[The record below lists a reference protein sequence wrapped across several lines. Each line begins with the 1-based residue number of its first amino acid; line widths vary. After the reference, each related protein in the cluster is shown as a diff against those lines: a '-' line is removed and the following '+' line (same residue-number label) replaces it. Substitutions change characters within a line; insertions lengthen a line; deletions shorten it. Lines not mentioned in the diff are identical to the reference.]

1 MRVTE
6 KLLNKAEEIAFR
18 ELNSIAEDNALRLFA
33 KPRLSDVLL
42 KDESL
47 SRAVFDFYTKAHIDF
62 VVTDQATKP
71 LFIVEYDGPFH
82 SSAVQRRR
90 DETKDTLCSSA
101 GLGVLRINANHV
113 TRRFRGISVLRWIIE
128 VTELAKWF
136 YDAQQAGDV
145 PWDADF
151 DYAFVFGDGK
161 GRKWPY
167 WLSVLA
173 TQRLNN
179 FVRKTRQR
187 GWAGITG
194 RDKENNLR
202 ELSFIWFENSV
213 LWSQTA
219 VRHQS
224 FDFPAYDL
232 LREISICELDS
243 KLGEYQEGKCQPVSG
258 ALFQQVCERFCSRY
272 DAHLSHSCGMG
283 SAPFCYSWSFN
294 EGGKFAKTSSG

>member
-1 MRVTE
+1 MRVAE
-6 KLLNKAEEIAFR
+6 KLLNKAEEVAFR

-47 SRAVFDFYTKAHIDF
+47 SRVVFDFYTKAHVDF

-82 SSAVQRRR
+82 TSAVQRQR
-90 DETKDTLCSSA
+90 DETKDSLCSSA
-101 GLGVLRINANHV
+101 SLGVLRINANHV

-128 VTELAKWF
+128 VTELGKWF
-136 YDAQQAGDV
+136 HDAQQAGRV

-151 DYAFVFGDGK
+151 DAMMVFDDGK

-173 TQRLNN
+173 TQRLND
-179 FVRKTRQR
+179 FVHKTRS

-194 RDKENNLR
+194 HDEENNLH
-202 ELSFIWFENSV
+202 ELSFIWFDNSV
-213 LWSQTA
+213 IWSKTA
-219 VRHQS
+219 VRHQR

-232 LREISICELDS
+232 LREISICEIES
-243 KLGEYQEGKCQPVSG
+243 KLREYQEGKCQPISG
-258 ALFQQVCERFCSRY
+258 TRFQQVCERFCSRY
-272 DAHLSHSCGMG
+272 DAHPSHSCGMG
-283 SAPFCYSWSFN
+283 SAPFSYSWNFN
-294 EGGKFAKTSSG
+294 EGWKFAQASTG